1 MKLNRIVIATIITIV
16 LCLTSC
22 TTEDG
27 LDGVKGD
34 PGNIGE
40 TGTAGINCWDTNSD
54 GVNDDTEDTNQDGEY
69 NALDCVGNGGQ
80 SGADGAN
87 CWDTNGN
94 GEKDDNEDIN
104 QDGEHDALDCQGAN
118 GADGTDGTDGTNGV
132 GLEDLLKFGSIS
144 LSLEGTRPD
153 DVAFT
158 DNQIFRYIGVDGTD
172 IDGYNSVVIT
182 PSGDD
187 IEYKFELRRFLSTPD
202 VSYQNTNIDI
212 ELNITNPGEPSELVT
227 IRYDIDKYA
236 VIGNDNKYFVL
247 DDTFYTEGFYEDPDD
262 LANAID
268 DGEIL
273 ITDFE
278 LSDFSFD
285 TDTNHLI
292 FNYSYTVDDNN
303 DSENELNVSGSVD
316 VFVLEEI

>member
-1 MKLNRIVIATIITIV
+1 MKLNRIVIATIITIA

-40 TGTAGINCWDTNSD
+40 TGAAGINCWDTNSD

-118 GADGTDGTDGTNGV
+118 GADGTDGTNGV
-132 GLEDLLKFGSIS
+132 GLEDLLKFGSITVN
-144 LSLEGTRPD
+144 LEGTRPD
-153 DVAFT
+153 AIAFT
-158 DNQIFRYIGVDGTD
+158 DNQIFRYTPVDGDD
-172 IDGYNSVVIT
+172 IDTYNSVVPTIMGQDT
-182 PSGDD
+182 
-187 IEYKFELRRFLSTPD
+187 EYQFEIRRFLSTPD
-202 VSYQNTNIDI
+202 EFFQVAFADI
-212 ELNITNPGEPSELVT
+212 SISITNPGEPSEVFNNAT
-227 IRYDIDKYA
+227 IQVNNYA
-236 VIGNDNKYFVL
+236 VIGIDNKYFML
-247 DDTFYTEGFYEDPDD
+247 DDIY
-262 LANAID
+262 NN
-268 DGEIL
+268 DGAGVSNFVIMD
-273 ITDFE
+273 I
-278 LSDFSFD
+278 SFD
-285 TDTNHLI
+285 TETNNLR
-292 FNYSYTVDDNN
+292 FNYSFTVDAANN
-303 DSENELNVSGSVD
+303 DSGNELNVSGSVD
-316 VFVLEEI
+316 VFVLEQIIN